1 MIFLWL
7 YLAVLCM
14 ARVTVAR
21 NIVKTPASPS
31 NQGRR
36 SKEHP
41 LAVLQS
47 PSFYISAFAGALAC
61 SLTHTMV
68 IPLDLIKTRIQTD
81 ESFKSLSTSQVF
93 RFIKSNEGWRGLVQ
107 GTSAVTTGYF
117 LQGAAKFG
125 IYDTLKRVFK
135 QTLTDRGQ
143 WEEHFKV
150 PVYLGASAI
159 AESVATLLL
168 CPMEVTKIAI
178 MTKKYRYHL
187 DTEVSGKLL
196 FAMDRVIKEG
206 GKSALW
212 QGLPWIMLRQV
223 PYSCVKLASYDVIS
237 EKLMTLL
244 TAVKSKW
251 SDRAAL
257 SAHEEPKVLPIA
269 PPALLTAA
277 EDKEIHKPVGVQI
290 LSGIFAGVFAAV
302 LSQPADV
309 LLSKICGSPG
319 GAIDAAS
326 CIVVSG
332 PLDIVRVV
340 RELGWRGCFAGL
352 QSRAAIVSTITA
364 VQFLIYEGAKE
375 RLQAPVASRVETKK

>member
-1 MIFLWL
+1 
-7 YLAVLCM
+7 M
-14 ARVTVAR
+14 ARMAVAPK
-21 NIVKTPASPS
+21 IVKTPASSS
-31 NQGRR
+31 NLDRR

-93 RFIKSNEGWRGLVQ
+93 RCIKSNEGWRGLVQ

-125 IYDTLKRVFK
+125 IYDTLKRLLK

-143 WEEHFKV
+143 WEHFKL
-150 PVYLGASAI
+150 PVYLGASVI
-159 AESVATLLL
+159 AESVATILL
-168 CPMEVTKIAI
+168 CPMEVAKIAI

-187 DTEVSGKLL
+187 DTEVSSKLL
-196 FAMDRVIKEG
+196 FVMDRVIKEG

-223 PYSCVKLASYDVIS
+223 PYSCIKLASYDVIS
-237 EKLMTLL
+237 EQLMTLL

-257 SAHEEPKVLPIA
+257 SAHEEPRVLQIA

-277 EDKEIHKPVGVQI
+277 EEKEIHKPMGVQI
-290 LSGIFAGVFAAV
+290 SSGIFAGVFAAV

-332 PLDIVRVV
+332 PLDIMRVV
-340 RELGWRGCFAGL
+340 GELGWKGCFAGL
-352 QSRAAIVSTITA
+352 QSRAAMVSTMTA
-364 VQFLIYEGAKE
+364 VQFLIYEGAKK
-375 RLQAPVASRVETKK
+375 RLQAHVASKK